1 MKIALIGNGKMG
13 KKINELA
20 SQKGHF
26 IVCCSDSKTSIETLD
41 LSNADVAIDFSTP
54 DSAFQNITHAIY
66 SNIPVISGTTG
77 WLDKKSEIED
87 LCIKKKG
94 AFLYSS
100 NFSIGVNIFFQLNK
114 ILAKLMQQ
122 YKYDCTI
129 NEIHHTDKI
138 DSPSGTSITLKQDI
152 DTINKK
158 NITVKSQR
166 VKDTV
171 GTHRIN
177 YSSLND
183 EIEIKHTAKNREGF
197 AKGAILAAEWII
209 GKKGVFN
216 MNDII
221 K

>member
-26 IVCCSDSKTSIETLD
+26 IVCCSDSKTPIETLD

-54 DSAFQNITHAIY
+54 DSAFKNITHAIY
-66 SNIPVISGTTG
+66 CNLPVISGTTG
-77 WLDKKSEIED
+77 WLDRKSEIED
-87 LCIKKKG
+87 LCIQKKG

-114 ILAKLMQQ
+114 NLAKLMQQ
-122 YKYDCTI
+122 HQYDCTI

-138 DSPSGTSITLKQDI
+138 DSPSGTAITLKQDI
-152 DTINKK
+152 DTINHK
-158 NITVKSQR
+158 NIIVTSQR

-171 GTHRIN
+171 GTHQIN
-177 YSSLND
+177 YSSFND
-183 EIEIKHTAKNREGF
+183 EIEIKHTATNREGF

-209 GKKGVFN
+209 GKSGVFN

>member
-20 SQKGHF
+20 SLKGHS
-26 IVCCSDSKTSIETLD
+26 IICCSDSKTSIETLD

-54 DSAFQNITHAIY
+54 DSAFKNITHAIC
-66 SNIPVISGTTG
+66 SDIPVISGTTG
-77 WLDKKSEIED
+77 WLDRKSEIEN
-87 LCIKKKG
+87 LCTKKKG

-138 DSPSGTSITLKQDI
+138 DYPSGTAITLKQDI
-152 DTINKK
+152 ETINHR

-166 VKDTV
+166 IKDTV

-183 EIEIKHTAKNREGF
+183 EIEIKHTATNREGF

-209 GKKGVFN
+209 GKTGVFN